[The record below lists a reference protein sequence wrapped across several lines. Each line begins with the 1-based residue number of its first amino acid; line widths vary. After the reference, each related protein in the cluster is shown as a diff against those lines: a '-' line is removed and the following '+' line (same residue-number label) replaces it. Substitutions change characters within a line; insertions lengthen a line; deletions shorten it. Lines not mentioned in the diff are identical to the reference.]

1 MAAETGLTSD
11 LGRAAE
17 TALGLLRDSGETL
30 AVAESCTGG
39 LLGAALTAVP
49 GASDVFVGGVI
60 AYEDRIKR
68 ELLGVPAEE
77 LSRLGAVSE
86 GVARR
91 MAAGART
98 RLGASWGVGITGVA
112 GPTGGTAEKPVGSV
126 WLAVSGPASAV
137 EGHRFSGDRDE
148 VRRRSVAAALR
159 LLTRLAVADDV

>member
-1 MAAETGLTSD
+1 MAEAGLTAD
-11 LGRAAE
+11 LRRAAE
-17 TALGLLRDSGETL
+17 RVLGRLRESGETL

-39 LLGAALTAVP
+39 LLAAELTAVP

-77 LSRLGAVSE
+77 LARLGAVSE
-86 GVARR
+86 VVARR
-91 MAAGART
+91 MAVGART

-112 GPTGGTAEKPVGSV
+112 GPTGGTAGKPVGTV

-137 EGHRFSGDRDE
+137 ERHGFSGDRDE
-148 VRRRSVAAALR
+148 VRRRSVDAALQ
-159 LLTRLAVADDV
+159 LLTRLATADDV